1 MNFLHPEFLYG
12 LFALIL
18 PIMVHLFNFQ
28 RYKVVYF
35 SNFHFLENLQMQT
48 KRQSDVKR
56 WILLLIRMLIF
67 FFVVLAF
74 AHPYFLDSK
83 DKEVYSSNTICI
95 FVDNSF
101 SMSAKG
107 DDNLLINEARE
118 SARQIAKAYSPS
130 DKFILLTNDLSAEQF
145 RTISRDD
152 FFVKL
157 DQIRVGGVS
166 KPFSEI
172 YPRIADLFSQVKQS
186 NKRIY
191 YLSDF
196 QVSSFD
202 LSRFSNDT
210 TLQINLISL
219 PHSNSNNLAIDSC
232 WFEEP
237 VFRQNQNL
245 TAFVQVRNYSNRDFE
260 NIPVSLKING
270 KAKASAIFNVAA
282 NSSVAVPLN
291 FSCNEAGIMH
301 SEAVINDPGE
311 VSFDN
316 SFYFDFSISSFINV
330 LEISDKIKN
339 PYLKAIYHTD
349 SIFQYSEQNLQSL
362 KYDELPKYQLIIL
375 SQPSQLA
382 TGTISELVKYVKKG
396 GNLAI
401 TMPSQDV
408 LDASIGAFLRQECGL
423 NIGMIDTTDAQIQFI
438 NTQHPL
444 YKQVFD
450 GSLMGTELPIV
461 KRHFAITDTK
471 GMFQELF
478 RLQNSDCIFGVTPL
492 AQGMVYVMGI
502 APSDYFG
509 DFSRHPLIVPTFINM
524 AFTHY
529 QHQKLYYYIGQQ
541 EVIRTNDIE
550 LKGDNVLKIKGINNK
565 VEIVPQI
572 IPTNGEVQLYE
583 QNQISEPGNY
593 QIVDGDKVIDGVAFN
608 YNRFESNMNFFT
620 ADNLKK
626 MVDKPE
632 YRNITIRNLDQ
643 GFSKSELLP
652 NSPSSTTKWLVLVA
666 LLLILMEIYLIKF
679 WK

>member
-28 RYKVVYF
+28 RYKVIYF
-35 SNFHFLENLQMQT
+35 SNFQFLENIQMQT

-56 WILLLIRMLIF
+56 WILLFIRILIIL
-67 FFVVLAF
+67 FVVLVF
-74 AHPYFLDSK
+74 AHPFFSDSK
-83 DKEVYSSNTICI
+83 DNKVYGSNTVCV

-101 SMSAKG
+101 SMNAKG

-118 SARQIAKAYSPS
+118 SARQIAKAYAPS

-145 RTISRDD
+145 RTIGRDD
-152 FFVKL
+152 FLVKL
-157 DQIRVGGVS
+157 DQIKAGGAS

-186 NKRIY
+186 NKCLY
-191 YLSDF
+191 YISDF

-202 LSRFSNDT
+202 LSKFSNDT
-210 TLQINLISL
+210 TLQINLLCL
-219 PHSNSNNLAIDSC
+219 PHSNLNNLAIDSC
-232 WFEEP
+232 WFDEP
-237 VFRQNQNL
+237 IFRQNQNL

-282 NSSVAVPLN
+282 NSTVAVPLN

-301 SEAVINDPGE
+301 SEATINDPGE
-311 VSFDN
+311 ISFDN
-316 SFYFDFSISSFINV
+316 SFYFDFSISSSVNV

-339 PYLKAIYHTD
+339 PYLKAIYRTD

-362 KYDELPKYQLIIL
+362 KYDELSKYQLVIL

-382 TGTISELVKYVKKG
+382 TGTTFELVKYVKKG

-408 LDASIGAFLRQECGL
+408 LDASIVAFLQQECGL
-423 NIGMIDTTDAQIQFI
+423 NLGVIDTSDAQISFI
-438 NTQHPL
+438 NILHPL
-444 YKQVFD
+444 YRQVFD
-450 GSLMGTELPIV
+450 GSLLGTELPVV
-461 KRHFAITDTK
+461 KRHFAIKDSRGT
-471 GMFQELF
+471 FQELF
-478 RLQNSDCIFGVTPL
+478 RLQNSDCVFGVTPL
-492 AQGMVYVMGI
+492 EQGMVYVMGI
-502 APSDYFG
+502 APNDYFG

-529 QHQKLYYYIGQQ
+529 QHQKLYYTIGQQ
-541 EVIRTNDIE
+541 EVIRTNDIG
-550 LKGDNVLKIKGINNK
+550 LKGDNVLKIKGVNNK
-565 VEIVPQI
+565 VDIVPQMV
-572 IPTNGEVQLYE
+572 PANGEIQLYE
-583 QNQISEPGNY
+583 QNQITEPGNY
-593 QIVDGDKVIDGVAFN
+593 QIVDGVNVIDGVAFN
-608 YNRFESNMNFFT
+608 YNHFESNMNFFSV
-620 ADNLKK
+620 DNLKQ
-626 MVDKPE
+626 MIDKPE
-632 YRNITIRNLDQ
+632 FKNISTRSFGQKISNAELSSNL
-643 GFSKSELLP
+643 
-652 NSPSSTTKWLVLVA
+652 SPSTTKWLVLIA
-666 LLLILMEIYLIKF
+666 LLLILMEVAVVKF